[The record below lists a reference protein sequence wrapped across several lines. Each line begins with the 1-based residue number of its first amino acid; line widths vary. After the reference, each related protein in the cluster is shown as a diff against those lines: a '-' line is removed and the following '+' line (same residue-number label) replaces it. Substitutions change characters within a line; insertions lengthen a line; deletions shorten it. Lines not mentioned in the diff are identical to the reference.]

1 MDSAVKKILILSAN
15 PKDTSPLRLGEEARE
30 IESALQRAKNRDKF
44 EIVSKWAV
52 RVEDLR
58 RALLDCKP
66 NIVHFCGHG
75 AGTEGLALEDNS
87 GVTQLVSSE
96 SIANLFELFCGT
108 VECVLLNA
116 CYSEAQA
123 QAIHRHI
130 NYVIGMNQPIG
141 DMAAIEF
148 ATGFYDALGAG
159 ESYEYAF
166 KMGCTSIHLK
176 GSPEYLTPVLK
187 SRPSSVAPV
196 HASRS
201 VDFDNDIYISYA
213 NIDNQP
219 LSESQSGWISDF
231 HRVLEIRLA
240 QLRGEKARI
249 CRSLKLQENDY
260 FDDKIVVQFPKVAL
274 LVSVLSPRY
283 LKSQWCIKELQ
294 EFCKSAEET
303 GGIRVAGNKS
313 RIFKVIKTPVP
324 LEQQPQ
330 ELKSLL
336 SYEFYE
342 MGQTGRPQEFNRIFG
357 FESEKKYWAKLE
369 DLAYDIYQLLETFQP
384 MKVEEASPIVN
395 SVKST
400 GTTIYLAET
409 TFDLN
414 EARDKI
420 RRELQ
425 QRGYIIVPGQSLP
438 LNPDFPGVVREN
450 LENCK
455 LSIHLM
461 GQRYGIIPEGLEQS
475 VVELQYSLA
484 KAYKQQNSEFSYLVW
499 TPSEL
504 NVLETRQSEF
514 IELLQ
519 DDAELLQTSLE
530 DFKTIIQDKLN
541 PRQASSEP
549 RVTFEGPTQVYL
561 ICDRRDLDTIEPL
574 EEYLW
579 SQNLEVLPSMFEG
592 DEAEVRQYHQES
604 LRDCDAVLIY
614 YGQGNELWL
623 RTKLRELQKAAGYG
637 RTKPMLA
644 IAVYVAGPE
653 TNQKQ
658 RFRTHQAMV
667 IKNFEE
673 FSPHALEPFRV
684 QLTQRQGGLQ

>member
-1 MDSAVKKILILSAN
+1 MKKILILSAN
-15 PKDTSPLRLGEEARE
+15 PKDTSPLRLGEEVRE
-30 IESALQRAKNRDKF
+30 IEGALQRAKNRDKF

-52 RVEDLR
+52 RVDDLR
-58 RALLDCKP
+58 RALLDHKP

-75 AGTEGLALEDNS
+75 AGTEGLALENNS

-96 SIANLFELFCGT
+96 SIASLFELFCGT
-108 VECVLLNA
+108 IECVLLNA

-141 DMAAIEF
+141 DVAAIEF
-148 ATGFYDALGAG
+148 ATGFYDALGVG

-166 KMGCTSIHLK
+166 RMGCTSIHLK
-176 GSPEYLTPVLK
+176 GIPEYLTPILK
-187 SRPSSVAPV
+187 SRTSSVALAD
-196 HASRS
+196 ASTNRS
-201 VDFDNDIYISYA
+201 VDFENDIFISYA

-219 LSESQSGWISDF
+219 LSEGQSGWISDF

-260 FDDKIVVQFPKVAL
+260 FDDNIIVQFPKVAL

-283 LKSQWCIKELQ
+283 LKSQWCRKELQ
-294 EFCKSAEET
+294 EFCKSAEQT
-303 GGIRVAGNKS
+303 GGIQVAGNKS

-324 LEQQPQ
+324 PEQQPQ
-330 ELKSLL
+330 ELRSLL

-342 MGQTGRPQEFNRIFG
+342 IGQTGRPYEFNRIFG
-357 FESEKKYWAKLE
+357 SESEKKYWAKLE
-369 DLAYDIYQLLETFQP
+369 DLAYDIYQLLEIFQP
-384 MKVEEASPIVN
+384 MEVEEANPIVN

-420 RRELQ
+420 KRELQ
-425 QRGYIIVPGQSLP
+425 QRGYIIVPSQALP

-455 LSIHLM
+455 LSIHLV
-461 GQRYGIIPEGLEQS
+461 GQRYGIIPEGLDRS

-484 KAYKQQNSEFSYLVW
+484 KAQKQQNSEFSYLVW
-499 TPSEL
+499 VPSEL
-504 NVLETRQSEF
+504 QVKEPRHEEF
-514 IELLQ
+514 IQLLQ
-519 DDAELLQTSLE
+519 DDAELLQTTLE
-530 DFKTIIQDKLN
+530 DLKTIIQDRLS
-541 PRQASSEP
+541 PRQESSEP
-549 RVTFEGPTQVYL
+549 RYTEEELTLVYL
-561 ICDRRDLDTIEPL
+561 ICDRRDLETIEPL

-644 IAVYVAGPE
+644 KAVYVAGPE
-653 TNQKQ
+653 TDQKQ
-658 RFRTHQAMV
+658 RFRTQQTMV

-673 FSPHALEPFRV
+673 FSPRVLEPFRV
-684 QLTQRQGGLQ
+684 QLTQSQGGLQ